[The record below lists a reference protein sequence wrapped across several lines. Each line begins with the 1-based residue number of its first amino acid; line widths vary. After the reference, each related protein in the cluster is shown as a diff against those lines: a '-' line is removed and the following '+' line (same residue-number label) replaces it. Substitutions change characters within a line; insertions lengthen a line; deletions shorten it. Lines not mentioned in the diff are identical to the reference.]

1 MKNPTKFFKLSFF
14 VFLDISGILLGLFLS
29 FLGLFSV
36 MGGDIPGWLS
46 WVVMAIGICAFLL
59 HLGHYFNLKYMR
71 WLFGDNYFLQK

>member
-1 MKNPTKFFKLSFF
+1 MKKPIKFFKLSFF
-14 VFLDISGILLGLFLS
+14 KFLDVSGILLGLFLS

-36 MGGDIPGWLS
+36 MGRDIPGWLG

-71 WLFGDNYFLQK
+71 WLFGDNYFIQK